1 MINLLTRVASR
12 LWPQRRTAFDTL
24 RVTTTLNQFRIIAYL
39 PVTLSLSKAVCRCG
53 HKREALV
60 GPAQQG
66 DSFAITHSPLRTHH

>member
-39 PVTLSLSKAVCRCG
+39 PVMNCVKNQVLGQIFFGYTVPVDEG
-53 HKREALV
+53 NALFDD
-60 GPAQQG
+60 PK
-66 DSFAITHSPLRTHH
+66 HLL